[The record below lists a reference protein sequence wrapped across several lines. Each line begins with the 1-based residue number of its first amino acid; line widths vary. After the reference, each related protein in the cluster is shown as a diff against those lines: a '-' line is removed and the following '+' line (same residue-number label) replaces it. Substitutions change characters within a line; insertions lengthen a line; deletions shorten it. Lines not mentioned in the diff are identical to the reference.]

1 MLRYTLF
8 VFITLIVEAALILGI
23 SFFFKTDFLTTMF
36 FGSAF
41 FIFFAFL
48 IGSSGDLLSRNSEFA
63 AFNAMGGRYEPKYDK
78 VTFRISPF
86 LIGSILCMILYFLL
100 YSFLT

>member
-1 MLRYTLF
+1 MLRYALY
-8 VFITLIVEAALILGI
+8 VFITLIVEVSLIWGI
-23 SFFFKTDFLTTMF
+23 SFFIQTDLLTAMF

-48 IGSSGDLLSRNSEFA
+48 TGSTGDLLSRNSEFA

-86 LIGSILCMILYFLL
+86 LIGSILCMILYFLM

>member
-8 VFITLIVEAALILGI
+8 VFITLIVEVAFIWGI
-23 SFFFKTDFLTTMF
+23 SFFIQTDLLTAMF

-48 IGSSGDLLSRNSEFA
+48 TGSTGDLLSRNSEYA
-63 AFNAMGGRYEPKYDK
+63 AYISTGGRYEPKYDK

-86 LIGSILCMILYFLL
+86 LIGSILCMVVYFGLS
-100 YSFLT
+100 YFMT